1 MSSRLSAVE
10 NTIVRE
16 IDAGG
21 DKNDTDGDDRTPLG
35 LADVATSGA
44 RGNSLARVAVVY
56 VSAGKPIDFRCG
68 AVYPRVACRLLFWLR
83 LPYDLARVGRAEPYL
98 THVAVVA
105 EVVELLRVRVLPAAA
120 RAGNRGSEKRRV
132 MHNGCY
138 AITVR
143 ITYYS

>member
-1 MSSRLSAVE
+1 VARGGTVSLASRLF
-10 NTIVRE
+10 TFPRE
-16 IDAGG
+16 SPSI
-21 DKNDTDGDDRTPLG
+21 
-35 LADVATSGA
+35 
-44 RGNSLARVAVVY
+44 
-56 VSAGKPIDFRCG
+56 FG
-68 AVYPRVACRLLFWLR
+68 AVLFTRGTTRVFACRLLFWLR
-83 LPYDLARVGRAEPYL
+83 LPYDLARVDRAEPYL
-98 THVAVVA
+98 TDVAVVA